1 MGMKNSRWLSLMIL
15 CTGFLLIVVDMTIVN
30 VALPSI
36 QKDLGF
42 TQSGLTW
49 VINSYLI
56 AFGGLLL
63 LAGRLGD
70 LFGRK
75 LVFLIG
81 LSIFTAASVLCGLS
95 FNQPMLTAARFIQG
109 IGGAVSSAVIL
120 AMIVTLFPKPD
131 EQAKAFGFFS
141 FIASAGAAVGLLPGG
156 LITQAVSWHW
166 IFFVNLPIGVVTAI
180 LAVRLLASDR
190 GIGVGKGA
198 DVLGALLVTVALMLG
213 VYTIVQ
219 SSDYGLGS
227 VRTLG
232 LGALAIALLV
242 GFVVRQ
248 AMARNP
254 ILPLRIFASRKIS
267 AANVVQ
273 ALMSSAFL
281 GFFFVASLDLQ
292 RVLGYGPMAIGLAF
306 LPVAVVM
313 GLFSIRFSALLIT
326 RFGPFAVLVSGQVVI
341 VAALAVLGFG
351 PAYANY
357 SIDLMVPLA
366 LLGLGGG
373 LSFPSMTIIAMSD
386 ARPTD
391 AGLASG
397 LLNTTGQVGG
407 ALGLAV
413 LATLAG
419 ARTLS
424 LLQDGSGTA
433 AALAGGYHLAWLV
446 GAGTV
451 IVTLALT
458 ISLLRAGTATEMP
471 VDLCDKEAAA

>member
-1 MGMKNSRWLSLMIL
+1 MTAVLS
-15 CTGFLLIVVDMTIVN
+15 
-30 VALPSI
+30 
-36 QKDLGF
+36 
-42 TQSGLTW
+42 
-49 VINSYLI
+49 
-56 AFGGLLL
+56 
-63 LAGRLGD
+63 
-70 LFGRK
+70 
-75 LVFLIG
+75 
-81 LSIFTAASVLCGLS
+81 
-95 FNQPMLTAARFIQG
+95 ARF
-109 IGGAVSSAVIL
+109 
-120 AMIVTLFPKPD
+120 
-131 EQAKAFGFFS
+131 
-141 FIASAGAAVGLLPGG
+141 
-156 LITQAVSWHW
+156 
-166 IFFVNLPIGVVTAI
+166 
-180 LAVRLLASDR
+180 LASDR

-227 VRTLG
+227 PRTLG
-232 LGALAIALLV
+232 LGAVAIALLV

-292 RVLGYGPMAIGLAF
+292 RVLGYGPMEIGLAF

-313 GLFSIRFSALLIT
+313 GLFSIRFSALLIN

-351 PAYANY
+351 PTSANY
-357 SIDLMVPLA
+357 AIHLLVPLA

-386 ARPTD
+386 AQPAD

-419 ARTLS
+419 SRTLS
-424 LLQDGSGTA
+424 LLRDGAGTT

-458 ISLLRAGTATEMP
+458 ISLLRASTATEMP
-471 VDLCDKEAAA
+471 VDLCENEAAA

>member
-1 MGMKNSRWLSLMIL
+1 MKNSRWLSLMIL

-42 TQSGLTW
+42 TQSGLAW
-49 VINSYLI
+49 VINAYLI

-75 LVFLIG
+75 RVFLIG
-81 LSIFTAASVLCGLS
+81 LGIFTAASVLCGLS
-95 FNQPMLTAARFIQG
+95 FNQPMLIAARFIQG

-131 EQAKAFGFFS
+131 EQAKAFGVFS
-141 FIASAGAAVGLLPGG
+141 FIASAGAAVGLLAGG

-166 IFFVNLPIGVVTAI
+166 IFFVNLPIGVVTAV
-180 LAVRLLASDR
+180 LSARFLASDR

-227 VRTLG
+227 LRTLG

-292 RVLGYGPMAIGLAF
+292 RVLGYGPMEIGLAF

-313 GLFSIRFSALLIT
+313 GLFSIRFSALLIN

-351 PAYANY
+351 PTSADYAIN
-357 SIDLMVPLA
+357 LMVPLA

-373 LSFPSMTIIAMSD
+373 LSFPSMTIIAMSG
-386 ARPTD
+386 AQPAD

-424 LLQDGSGTA
+424 LLRDGAGTA

-471 VDLCDKEAAA
+471 VDLCENEAAA

>member
-1 MGMKNSRWLSLMIL
+1 MKNSRWLSLMIL

-42 TQSGLTW
+42 TQSGLAW
-49 VINSYLI
+49 VINAYLI

-75 LVFLIG
+75 RVFLIG
-81 LSIFTAASVLCGLS
+81 LGIFTAASVLCGLS
-95 FNQPMLTAARFIQG
+95 FNQPMLIAARFIQG

-131 EQAKAFGFFS
+131 EQAKAFGVFS
-141 FIASAGAAVGLLPGG
+141 FIASAGAAVGLLAGG

-227 VRTLG
+227 LRTLG

-292 RVLGYGPMAIGLAF
+292 RVLSYGPMAIGLAF

-313 GLFSIRFSALLIT
+313 GLFSIRFSAFLIN

-341 VAALAVLGFG
+341 VAALALLGFG
-351 PAYANY
+351 PTYANY
-357 SIDLMVPLA
+357 AVHLMVPLA

>member
-1 MGMKNSRWLSLMIL
+1 MKNSRWLSLMIL

-42 TQSGLTW
+42 TQSGLAW
-49 VINSYLI
+49 VINAYLI

-75 LVFLIG
+75 RVFLIG
-81 LSIFTAASVLCGLS
+81 LGIFTAASVMCGLS
-95 FNQPMLTAARFIQG
+95 FNQPMLITARFIQG

-131 EQAKAFGFFS
+131 EQAKAFGVFS
-141 FIASAGAAVGLLPGG
+141 FIASAGAAVGLLAGG

-166 IFFVNLPIGVVTAI
+166 IFFVNLPIGVVTAVLSARF
-180 LAVRLLASDR
+180 LAPDR

-198 DVLGALLVTVALMLG
+198 DVLGAVLVTVALMLG

-227 VRTLG
+227 LRTLG
-232 LGALAIALLV
+232 LGATAIALLV

-292 RVLGYGPMAIGLAF
+292 RVLSYGPMAIGLAF

-313 GLFSIRFSALLIT
+313 GLFSIRFSAQLIN
-326 RFGPFAVLVSGQVVI
+326 RFGPFAVLVAGQVVI

-351 PAYANY
+351 PTYANY
-357 SIDLMVPLA
+357 AIHLIVPLA

-386 ARPTD
+386 AQPSD

-424 LLQDGSGTA
+424 LLHDGSGTA

-458 ISLLRAGTATEMP
+458 ISLLRAGTTTEMP
-471 VDLCDKEAAA
+471 VDLCEDEAVA